1 MMDYLILYL
10 AVLAIALEVALLVV
24 GYLAN
29 PRATANRLYALY
41 MVALIVSASGTLV
54 LVTAPTFT
62 VAAVGAWLHAA
73 AIFGAATLLA
83 LLLLALFAPTFRYR
97 RLYTGLVVVVGG
109 GIVFLLVLDIFAAA
123 DLVYH
128 FESQGYTPGYVLLS
142 DYLTGRFGPLFY
154 GLAVR
159 LTHILFPL
167 FIFLA
172 LVTGAVPAN
181 HRRSGWRLLQ
191 LLLLFGVVN
200 ALLWQFAPVLLG
212 LGGAL
217 SVAVIVAWGIGR
229 HRVLSPTQIG
239 ERQALDT
246 AVFGILVFD
255 EQGRLLEWNRT
266 AHCLLP
272 VEGEF
277 SANTITVFTLLD
289 WLAETAENR
298 EGILAFIQETR
309 LPFTHDRSL
318 GVILPTPMHATPI
331 TWLLLQ
337 FSTIYADGKPVG
349 VLCTV
354 EDQTAVRES
363 QDKLE
368 AAHKSL
374 EKFAYR
380 TTLLNEIT
388 QTGISNLDMKT
399 MLQRFADRLGDL
411 FIADGCYITLWE
423 ASRKLVQPG
432 AAYGPMRQIY
442 PEIPIMAGKPTVT
455 EVVLESGEYLVVT
468 DLANSAFSHFF
479 QVPAFSGRSMLAVPL
494 IAGGQKLGA
503 VLIIFNQADN
513 IGPAEI
519 DLGEQAANQIAL
531 AMAKMRLLQAE
542 REQRELAETL
552 HDIGTALTATMDY
565 EALLDV
571 TLTQIQ
577 RVVPY
582 DTANIT
588 LLERDEIHVARSA
601 GYESFTNALPDQV
614 LDKPFSL
621 SFLVTFRRVV
631 ETRQPLCVPDTR
643 HFEGWVVTP
652 ATRHI
657 RSWIGV
663 PLLMGD
669 EVIGFVCV
677 DKTQPGFYDEG
688 HKQRLAALANQVALA
703 LQQAQLFAESQRQA
717 QRLAIL
723 NDLAAQMVGLVI
735 VQELTDLVVQRLYED
750 FDYDNVVVFM
760 IDSADSRWL
769 LLQSVAG
776 VYAFMTDSNDH
787 RQAVGEGLI
796 GWAAACGEYVL
807 ANDTAVHPDFFQPP
821 GFNVRAELAVP
832 IKIDQTVLG
841 VLNVD
846 SHKAHTFGP
855 ADISLLT
862 IVADQLATAIQKA
875 RLFELT
881 HRRALELE
889 TLSIVSAQL
898 RAAHTVAD
906 MLPIVLINIVQA
918 VNAAVGVVYL
928 IDETGDYVVSRAV
941 YPEGN
946 YMLGLKHRLGQGIT
960 GHVAQTGKPYV
971 ASNLQEDPLLYRQ
984 EGEDEYLSRLHTS
997 VALPLQT
1004 EDHIVGVIHIGLSD
1018 EHEFSDAEKQL
1029 LTSLTDIAANALYRA
1044 QVMASLEER
1053 VEERTLALRQANI
1066 RLQELDRLKSKFISD
1081 VTHELRTP
1089 VANLNLYLDLL
1100 RLGRPEKKEHYLEV
1114 IESQTAR
1121 LTQLV
1126 QTTMQ
1131 APEVATMMPPEQFG
1145 AVALEGVV
1153 QTAVAAYVDRAKED
1167 GLELRLHVAPDLP
1180 AVKGDEAQL
1189 AQMVQALLANAVNYT
1204 PAGCVT
1210 VTLSWQTVPG
1220 MVCLQVKDTGMG
1232 IDEEDMPYIFDR
1244 FYRGRKVG
1252 QLTIP
1257 GVGVGLFLAKEIV
1270 EGHNG
1275 RIHVESTPGVGTTCA
1290 VFLPAVM
1297 KE

>member
-1 MMDYLILYL
+1 MEQLILYL
-10 AVLAIALEVALLVV
+10 AVLTIALEVALLVV

-29 PRATANRLYALY
+29 SRAVANRLFALY
-41 MVALIVSASGTLV
+41 MLALILSAAGTLL

-62 VAAVGAWLHAA
+62 VAAVGIWLHAA
-73 AIFGAATLLA
+73 AIFGASIFLA
-83 LLLLALFAPTFRYR
+83 LLLQALFAPHFRYR
-97 RLYTGLVVVVGG
+97 RLYKGLVVALGG
-109 GIVFLLVLDIFAAA
+109 GMLLLLVVDIFAAA
-123 DLVYH
+123 DLVYR
-128 FESQGYTPGYVLLS
+128 FEAQSYVPGYVSLS
-142 DYLTGRFGPLFY
+142 DYLIGQFGPLFH
-154 GLAVR
+154 GLVVR
-159 LTHILFPL
+159 FTHVVFPL
-167 FIFLA
+167 IIFVA
-172 LVTGAVPAN
+172 LLTGAAPAN
-181 HRRSGWRLLQ
+181 RRKSGWRLLQ
-191 LLLLFGVVN
+191 LVLLFGVLNGAVW
-200 ALLWQFAPVLLG
+200 LFAPALLG
-212 LGGAL
+212 LFGAL
-217 SVAVIVAWGIGR
+217 SVAAIVTWGILR
-229 HRVLSPTQIG
+229 YRVLSPAQIG

-246 AVFGILVFD
+246 AVFGILLFD
-255 EQGRLLEWNRT
+255 ERGNLLEWNRT
-266 AHCLLP
+266 MRCLLP
-272 VEGEF
+272 AEAEL
-277 SANTITVFTLLD
+277 SAQNTTLITLLSC
-289 WLAETAENR
+289 LAEMAENQQ
-298 EGILAFIQETR
+298 GVLSFIEETT

-318 GVILPTPMHATPI
+318 GVILPTPTRVVPV

-337 FSTIYADGKPVG
+337 FSAIFSDGQPVG
-349 VLCTV
+349 ILCTV

-368 AAHKSL
+368 VAHKSL

-388 QTGISNLDMKT
+388 QTGISDLDMKT

-411 FIADGCYITLWE
+411 FIADGCYVTLWD
-423 ASRKLVQPG
+423 ANQKMVQPG

-442 PEIPIMAGKPTVT
+442 PSIPIMAGKPTVT
-455 EVVLESGEYLVVT
+455 EVVLESGHYLVV
-468 DLANSAFSHFF
+468 DELADSPFSHFF
-479 QVPAFSGRSMLAVPL
+479 QVPAFAGRSMLAVPL

-503 VLIIFNQADN
+503 ILVVFNQAQT
-513 IGPAEI
+513 IGPEDI

-531 AMAKMRLLQAE
+531 AIAKMRLLQAE

-552 HDIGTALTATMDY
+552 HDIGTALTATMDF
-565 EALLDV
+565 ETLLDV

-588 LLERDEIHVARSA
+588 LLERGEIHVARA
-601 GYESFTNALPDQV
+601 VGYEDFTNALPDLLV
-614 LDKPFSL
+614 DKPFSL
-621 SFLVTFRRVV
+621 SSFVTFRQVV
-631 ETRQPLCVPDTR
+631 ETRQTLCIPDTR
-643 HFEGWVVTP
+643 QFEGWVVTT

-717 QRLAIL
+717 QRWAIL
-723 NDLAAQMVGLVI
+723 NDLAAQMVGLVT

-760 IDSADSRWL
+760 VDPADPRWL

-776 VYAFMTDSNDH
+776 VYAFMTDGRDL

-796 GWAAACGEYVL
+796 GRAAACGEYML

-821 GFNVRAELAVP
+821 GFNVRAELSVP

-846 SHKAHTFGP
+846 SHNPHTFGP

-881 HRRALELE
+881 HQRALELE
-889 TLSIVSAQL
+889 ILSIVSAQL
-898 RAAHTVAD
+898 RAAHTVTD
-906 MLPIVLINIVQA
+906 MLTIVLENIVQA

-928 IDETGDYVVSRAV
+928 IDATDDYVISRAV
-941 YPEGN
+941 YPEGR
-946 YMLGLKHRLGQGIT
+946 YVLGLKHRLGQGIT
-960 GHVAQTGKPYV
+960 GYVAQTGKSYE
-971 ASNLQEDPLLYRQ
+971 ASDLQADPLLHRHV
-984 EGEDEYLSRLHTS
+984 GEDDYLSQLHTS

-1004 EDHIVGVIHIGLSD
+1004 EDHIVGVIHVGFSS
-1018 EHEFSDAEKQL
+1018 EHQFSDAERQL

-1053 VEERTLALRQANI
+1053 VEERTMALRQANI

-1100 RLGRPEKKEHYLEV
+1100 RLGRPEKKDHYLEV
-1114 IESQTAR
+1114 IENQVGR

-1131 APEVATMMPPEQFG
+1131 APEVATMTPPEQFV
-1145 AVALEGVV
+1145 AVGLERVV
-1153 QTAVAAYVDRAKED
+1153 QTAVATYIDRAKEG
-1167 GLELRLHVAPDLP
+1167 GLEIQLHVPPALP
-1180 AVKGDEAQL
+1180 AVKGDQAQL
-1189 AQMVQALLANAVNYT
+1189 AQAVQALLANAINYT
-1204 PAGCVT
+1204 HAGCVT
-1210 VTLSWQTVPG
+1210 VTLSWQPVAG

-1270 EGHNG
+1270 EWHNG
-1275 RIHVESTPGVGTTCA
+1275 RIHVESTPGIGTTC
-1290 VFLPAVM
+1290 VVYLPAIM
-1297 KE
+1297 E